1 MKKIF
6 TLLLLTFFSVSLVS
20 AQRLVTEDFN
30 YNPGNLTS
38 NSDSAWKAFL
48 GSQNPVHIQI
58 VSGNLSY
65 PGYVS
70 DTTTSSNRV
79 MLDTARKNGEAAF
92 ARFTSQ
98 KTGTIYC
105 SFLLNVLN
113 DSNLVGGNSVTG
125 EYFVSLLPNVIN
137 SPSYAALQIRR
148 GKKGATFNLGIAAR
162 VDSIGSSPVSW
173 ADSNYSVNNVYLV
186 TIAYQV
192 VTGDNNN
199 VVSLWVNPRTDS
211 AQGAPQATATDSDT
225 GSDTINIGKVGL
237 FQNSIR
243 TPMCLIDA
251 LRVGLSWNDVVL
263 PLRLLSF
270 NVIDNNGFASLSWQ
284 TCNETN
290 VKVFEVQR
298 SADARNFVAIGNLA
312 ARNGSCGTTYTYRDA
327 KELAGTAFYRIRV
340 VDNDGQAFYSA
351 IVSIS
356 GKLPTRISV
365 FPNPVINNL
374 VLSHPKAADDAVIK
388 IVSLNGSLVASYKV
402 QKDAVQTSVDVSK
415 LAKGN
420 YIVIFHNAQQLQTI
434 KILKQ

>member
-6 TLLLLTFFSVSLVS
+6 TLFLLTFFSVSFVS
-20 AQRLVTEDFN
+20 AQRLLSEDFN
-30 YNPGNLTS
+30 YTPGNLTG
-38 NSDSAWKAFL
+38 NNAWKTFL
-48 GSQNPVHIQI
+48 GSQNPVYIQV

-70 DTTTSSNRV
+70 DTTTSSSRV

-113 DSNLVGGNSVTG
+113 DSNLVGGNSATG

-137 SPSYAALQIRR
+137 SPSYAALQIKR
-148 GKKGATFNLGIAAR
+148 GKRGATFNLGIAAR
-162 VDSIGSSPVSW
+162 VDSTGSSPVSW

-192 VTGDNNN
+192 VAGDNNN

-211 AQGAPQATATDSDT
+211 AQGTAQATATDTDA
-225 GSDTINIGKVGL
+225 GGDTINIGKVGL

-263 PLRLLSF
+263 PLQLLSF
-270 NVIDNNGFASLSWQ
+270 NVIDNNGFAGLSWQ

-290 VKVFEVQR
+290 VKVFEIQR
-298 SADARNFVAIGNLA
+298 SADARNFVAIANLA
-312 ARNGSCGTTYTYRDA
+312 AKNGSCGTTYTYRDA

-351 IVSIS
+351 VVSIS
-356 GKLPTRISV
+356 GKVPAKISV
-365 FPNPVINNL
+365 FPNPVVNNL

-388 IVSLNGSLVASYKV
+388 IVSLNGSLVASHKV